1 MIRVYWPA
9 CIIASDRVA
18 SGFLALDP
26 SVVILLAHRLDVIEI
41 EEQCR
46 VALMR
51 LLMVGHRC
59 PRVMTVAFKNDA
71 AAALAGVDVAD
82 EGLSPDAVRPA
93 PTRICIELP
102 VLLGFCASVM
112 NCRPGCHAQAIRDVE
127 PSHPHAVENEGG
139 RHAQLK

>member
-9 CIIASDRVA
+9 CLIASDRVA

-71 AAALAGVDVAD
+71 AAALAGIEVAD
-82 EGLSPDAVRPA
+82 ERLLSDAMGTAPALVSVEPAILLGLS
-93 PTRICIELP
+93 
-102 VLLGFCASVM
+102 
-112 NCRPGCHAQAIRDVE
+112 
-127 PSHPHAVENEGG
+127 
-139 RHAQLK
+139 